1 MNADGRTS
9 GDRDTSPETLAAEL
23 TVAAYPIAL
32 RHGRGGLWIDWELE
46 IWVVLVETVKK
57 WARAFSQPEWLS
69 KFEAWQ
75 EAFLE
80 ELTDSA
86 YRTILSYG
94 IQGSFLEVELG
105 LYRAF
110 RPLIK
115 PCGEGPSPALPRS
128 GPPFGN

>member
-1 MNADGRTS
+1 MSDAIRGSSKWVCLPWPGVAGLNLVTYLSAGSTPAGGISRNWVRIFMNADGRTS

-69 KFEAWQ
+69 TFDAWQ
-75 EAFLE
+75 ETFLE
-80 ELTDSA
+80 E
-86 YRTILSYG
+86 
-94 IQGSFLEVELG
+94 F
-105 LYRAF
+105 
-110 RPLIK
+110 
-115 PCGEGPSPALPRS
+115 
-128 GPPFGN
+128 